1 MTHLFT
7 QKSLDVTNYQQLSY
21 ADIINIQTNIL
32 ARWQNTHTNSCGLEN
47 EIQHQ
52 HNFLQDFFGQILGYT
67 AQTGNPH
74 NTLWWESGTNDGRR
88 PDGILGFDLQSYQN
102 QDINQQNISAGDIR
116 VVIELKGSNIDL
128 DKNQNRKS
136 LAITPIEQGFLYAPK
151 VGGKCEWVIVSNFVE
166 IRLYKTNDSTK
177 YHSFFIADLAKD
189 ANKLKEFHFLLAF
202 GRLFIKQENQSPTNL
217 LNTEKSGAEIEKL
230 FYARYSA
237 LRYEIWQNLLQLNT
251 EKHYGRNFY
260 LYKAQKLI
268 DRIIFVRF
276 CKENFAL
283 NNDAVLEA
291 LSNKYIKCKYNRI
304 KALFTAMN

>member
-7 QKSLDVTNYQQLSY
+7 QKSLNVANYQQLSY

-32 ARWQNTHTNSCGLEN
+32 ARWQNAKELEN

-136 LAITPIEQGFLYAPK
+136 LAITPIEQGFLYA
-151 VGGKCEWVIVSNFVE
+151 
-166 IRLYKTNDSTK
+166 
-177 YHSFFIADLAKD
+177 
-189 ANKLKEFHFLLAF
+189 KEH
-202 GRLFIKQENQSPTNL
+202 
-217 LNTEKSGAEIEKL
+217 GA
-230 FYARYSA
+230 
-237 LRYEIWQNLLQLNT
+237 
-251 EKHYGRNFY
+251 YGC
-260 LYKAQKLI
+260 
-268 DRIIFVRF
+268 V
-276 CKENFAL
+276 
-283 NNDAVLEA
+283 
-291 LSNKYIKCKYNRI
+291 
-304 KALFTAMN
+304 